1 MIFTTEGLFEVSI
14 ESWAEWDL
22 NPRPLNSV
30 QMLWPTELSGYENC
44 FLSFIIFL
52 ISNCNF
58 HLSVLFSYRSDV
70 LFSWTVNQFIFQN
83 ICRWLLISFFQRTND
98 SGEWNMQRVSLW
110 HIFSNWYRRTRKI
123 RFKHHL
129 YCQDAGN

>member
-1 MIFTTEGLFEVSI
+1 MSVVEWIDTYDIHHWRIIWSIYRKLGRVGFEPKTTEFRSDALTDCSI
-14 ESWAEWDL
+14 
-22 NPRPLNSV
+22 
-30 QMLWPTELSGYENC
+30 GYENC

-123 RFKHHL
+123 RF
-129 YCQDAGN
+129 